1 MYPSR
6 PLQRQRGVALILVLL
21 ILAMMVSIAATM
33 SERLFTQYH
42 RSGNQLR
49 YQQAYWYSL
58 GVEALAKSAI
68 KQSYEDNDE
77 AVNLSQPWAVKDKQ
91 YPLDYGTVEG
101 NIQDMQ
107 SCMNINALAGINWNP
122 ADTGTPYLVQV
133 LQHLFEAEDID
144 NYQAEVAANSIWEFI
159 DSNRSINSVSGVEDS
174 FYESMSPAYDA
185 PDSLLAD
192 ATEIRAVQGVS
203 GEIMMKSMPSL
214 CALPTKEWRLNINTV
229 SVKQANILAAMFYP
243 YLSSSAAVQLIEDR
257 PYSGWDSLDDF
268 WAQGELS
275 GIDETIKSDATGFLG
290 IDSNYFELDAQVMV
304 DDARVRV
311 RSLMFSKDRK
321 TVTVIRRRY
330 GGERERISARPA
342 E

>member
-1 MYPSR
+1 MYPIRSLR
-6 PLQRQRGVALILVLL
+6 KQRGVALIIVLL
-21 ILAMMVSIAATM
+21 LLAMMVSIAATM

-68 KQSYEDNDE
+68 EQSYEDDDE
-77 AVNLSQPWAVKDKQ
+77 AVNLSQPWAVKDKE
-91 YPLDYGTVEG
+91 YPLDFGTVEG
-101 NIQDMQ
+101 SIRDMQ
-107 SCMNINALAGINWNP
+107 SCLNVNVLSGIEWNP
-122 ADTGTPYLVQV
+122 ADTGTPYLIQT
-133 LQHLFEAEDID
+133 LQHLIESVESDS
-144 NYQAEVAANSIWEFI
+144 YQAEIAANSIWEFI
-159 DSNRSINSVSGVEDS
+159 DTNRSINTTSGVEDN

-192 ATEIRAVQGVS
+192 VDELRAVQGVS
-203 GEIMMKSMPSL
+203 GKIMMKSIPYL
-214 CALPTKEWRLNINTV
+214 CALPTKEWRLNVNTL
-229 SVKQANILAAMFYP
+229 SVEQANILAAMFYP
-243 YLSSSAAVQLIEDR
+243 YLSSSAAAQLIENR
-257 PYSGWDSLDDF
+257 PYSGWSSLDDF
-268 WAQGELS
+268 LEQGELS
-275 GIDETIKSDATGFLG
+275 GVDETVKSYATGYLG
-290 IDSNYFELDAQVMV
+290 VDSHYFELDAQVMV

-321 TVTVIRRRY
+321 DVTVIRRRY

>member
-6 PLQRQRGVALILVLL
+6 SLQRQRGVALILVLL

-42 RSGNQLR
+42 RAGNQIR

-68 KQSYEDNDE
+68 EQSYEDNDE
-77 AVNLSQPWAVKDKQ
+77 AVNLSQPWAVKDKK

-101 NIQDMQ
+101 NIKDMQ
-107 SCMNINALAGINWNP
+107 SCINVNAFAGIKLSP
-122 ADTGTPYLVQV
+122 TDTGAPYLVQV
-133 LQHLFEAEDID
+133 LQHLFEAEGID
-144 NYQAEVAANSIWEFI
+144 NYQAEVAAHSTWEFI
-159 DSNRSINSVSGVEDS
+159 DSDRIINSASGVEDS
-174 FYESMSPAYDA
+174 FYESMSPAYDP

-192 ATEIRAVQGVS
+192 ASELRAVQGVS

-214 CALPTKEWRLNINTV
+214 CALPTNEWRLNVNTI
-229 SVKQANILAAMFYP
+229 SVKQANILVAMFYP
-243 YLSSSAAVQLIEDR
+243 YLSESLAVQLIKDR

-275 GIDETIKSDATGFLG
+275 GLDETIKSNATAFLG
-290 IDSNYFELDAQVMV
+290 VDSKYFELDAQVMV